1 MPQVTSCKTRRL
13 LQTCKSRLYMHDDPY
28 ISMAALTA
36 GRIAA
41 SNLEGINILALG
53 MDGSELAP
61 AGVVGLPSHAA
72 KTLLEAD
79 GLPWYACMPWQC
91 RVLCFIIMEYVHT
104 AQRCEHLRCEHHH
117 RDTCS
122 SKFNGDDALREPSL
136 ILQWTATK
144 HTCHLWRSVARSC
157 E

>member
-28 ISMAALTA
+28 ICMAALTA

-41 SNLEGINILALG
+41 SNLEGINLLALE

-61 AGVVGLPSHAA
+61 AGVVGPPSHAA

-79 GLPWYACMPWQC
+79 GLPWFARMPWQC
-91 RVLCFIIMEYVHT
+91 RVLCFSIRLYLLSMCMPQSIASIIT
-104 AQRCEHLRCEHHH
+104 
-117 RDTCS
+117 
-122 SKFNGDDALREPSL
+122 
-136 ILQWTATK
+136 
-144 HTCHLWRSVARSC
+144 
-157 E
+157 